1 LENRVIRIVRNRKF
15 TIQFQNIL
23 RFITL
28 DKRSAAIDFQHE
40 IDTKFELL
48 KTQPMMG
55 RVSLYADDEN
65 VRDLIY
71 SGYTIVYEIKDKQT
85 IRILEIFK
93 WQDKLG

>member
-15 TIQFQNIL
+15 TIQLQNIL
-23 RFITL
+23 RFIAL
-28 DKRSAAIDFQHE
+28 DKRSAALDFQH
-40 IDTKFELL
+40 DLDAKFQLL
-48 KTQPMMG
+48 KIQPMMG

-71 SGYTIVYEIKDKQT
+71 NGYTIVYEIKDEQT

-93 WQDKLG
+93 WQDKQC

>member
-1 LENRVIRIVRNRKF
+1 LENRLIRIVRNRKF
-15 TIQFQNIL
+15 TSQLQNIL
-23 RFITL
+23 RFIAL
-28 DKRSAAIDFQHE
+28 DKRSAAIEFQHE

-48 KTQPMMG
+48 KTQSLMG

-71 SGYTIVYEIKDKQT
+71 KGYTIVYEIKDEQT

-93 WQDKLG
+93 WQDK

>member
-1 LENRVIRIVRNRKF
+1 MENRVIRIIRNRKF
-15 TIQFQNIL
+15 TIQLQNIL
-23 RFITL
+23 RFIAL
-28 DKRSAAIDFQHE
+28 DKRSAAIDFQHD

-55 RVSLYADDEN
+55 RMSQYAEDEN

-71 SGYTIVYEIKDKQT
+71 CGYTIVYEIQNEQT

-93 WQDKLG
+93 WQDK

>member
-1 LENRVIRIVRNRKF
+1 LENCVIRVVRNRKF
-15 TIQFQNIL
+15 TIQLQNIL
-23 RFITL
+23 RFIAQ

-40 IDTKFELL
+40 IDAKFELL

-55 RVSLYADDEN
+55 RISQYAEDEN

-71 SGYTIVYEIKDKQT
+71 CGYTIVYEIKNEQT

-93 WQDKLG
+93 WQDK

>member
-1 LENRVIRIVRNRKF
+1 LENRVVQVVRNRKF
-15 TIQFQNIL
+15 TIQLQNIL
-23 RFITL
+23 RFIAR
-28 DKRSAAIDFQHE
+28 DKHSAAIDFQHE

-55 RVSLYADDEN
+55 RVSSYADDEN

-71 SGYTIVYEIKDKQT
+71 SGYTIVYEIQDEQT

-93 WQDKLG
+93 WQDK

>member
-1 LENRVIRIVRNRKF
+1 MENRLIRIVRNRKF
-15 TIQFQNIL
+15 TIQLQNIL

-48 KTQPMMG
+48 RTQPMMG
-55 RVSLYADDEN
+55 RVSSYADDEN

-71 SGYTIVYEIKDKQT
+71 SGYTIVYEIKDEQT

-93 WQDKLG
+93 WQEK

>member
-1 LENRVIRIVRNRKF
+1 MENRIIRIVRNRKF
-15 TIQFQNIL
+15 TIQLQNIL
-23 RFITL
+23 RFIAL
-28 DKRSAAIDFQHE
+28 DKRSAAIGFQHN
-40 IDTKFELL
+40 IDAKFELL

-71 SGYTIVYEIKDKQT
+71 SGYSIVYEIKDEQT

-93 WQDKLG
+93 WQEK

>member
-1 LENRVIRIVRNRKF
+1 LENRLIRIVRNRKF
-15 TIQFQNIL
+15 TIQLQNIL

-48 KTQPMMG
+48 RTQPMMG
-55 RVSLYADDEN
+55 RVSSYADDEN

-71 SGYTIVYEIKDKQT
+71 SGYTIVYEIKDEQT

-93 WQDKLG
+93 WQEK